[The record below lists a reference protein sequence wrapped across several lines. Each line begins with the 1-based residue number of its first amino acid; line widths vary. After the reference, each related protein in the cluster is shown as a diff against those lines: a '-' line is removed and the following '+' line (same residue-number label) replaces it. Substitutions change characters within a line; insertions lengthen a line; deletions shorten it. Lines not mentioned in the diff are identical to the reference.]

1 MTKRLSSKKQRKKK
15 LRNKNYEKMDKVKKK
30 CLLVPQIYIPN
41 WISRKNCDADFL
53 NEISEQFLQR
63 LLPQQFT
70 LKDSVYV

>member
-1 MTKRLSSKKQRKKK
+1 
-15 LRNKNYEKMDKVKKK
+15 MDKVKKK

-70 LKDSVYV
+70 LKDRVYVYM